1 MSIVTLTPKNVC
13 GDLKNN
19 TSYAMECESV
29 GMHEK
34 LPDLESFF
42 LVFHPLPKAPRQV

>member
-1 MSIVTLTPKNVC
+1 MSIVALTPKNVC

-19 TSYAMECESV
+19 TSYAMECEILFQNV

-42 LVFHPLPKAPRQV
+42 PLSTLF